1 MELEE
6 LICKLKTADYELYK
20 RLKMNPDPAVFI
32 QELLQKKILVDSEI
46 RIIRNQITQVDLE
59 IVDKKGIIRQEEAR
73 IKRYRIYPLGVAT
86 YNEHMK
92 LVNDTVGKGG
102 VVCNSMRT
110 NYFLP
115 KLGFVKQEDVS
126 PGDLL
131 AVHKESNLVFAK
143 IPRDYD
149 ERIKSMELDEKPQ
162 QSYEEIGGLERQIE
176 ELNEAIVLPLTHPE
190 RFKKLG
196 LKPPKGVLLYGP
208 PGTGKTLMARACAA
222 KTNATFLK
230 LAGPQLV
237 QMYIGEGAKMVRDA
251 FELAKEKAPSIIFI
265 DEIDAIGCKR
275 SEGEDTEFREVQR
288 TMLELLSRLDGFDSN
303 DNIKFIAAT
312 NRVDILDP
320 ALMRSGRIDLKIE
333 FPLPNAEG
341 RMRVLQIHSRKLN
354 HSDIDFEELARSTDG
369 FNGAQLKAVTVEAGM
384 IALRRSAEK
393 ICHNDFLEG
402 IQEVVSK
409 KKSKQHYFT

>member
-6 LICKLKTADYELYK
+6 LINELKIFDYEMYK
-20 RLKMNPDPAVFI
+20 RLQMNPDPSIFI
-32 QELLQKKILVDSEI
+32 KELLEKKILIENEI
-46 RIIRNQITQVDLE
+46 RIIRNQINQVDLE
-59 IVDKKGIIRQEEAR
+59 IEDQKSIIRQEEAR
-73 IKRYRIYPLGVAT
+73 IKRYRIFPLGVAT

-92 LVNDTVGKGG
+92 LIEDSKKGG
-102 VVCNSMRT
+102 VVSNSMRT

-115 KLGFVKQEDVS
+115 KLGFVKQEDLS

-131 AVHKESNLVFAK
+131 AIHKESNLVFSK

-149 ERIKSMELDEKPQ
+149 ERIKSMELEEKPQ

-275 SEGEDTEFREVQR
+275 SDGEETEYREVQR
-288 TMLELLSRLDGFDSN
+288 TMLELLSKLDGFDSN

-320 ALMRSGRIDLKIE
+320 ALMRSGRLDLKIE

-354 HSDIDFEELARSTDG
+354 HSDIDFEELSRSTDN
-369 FNGAQLKAVTVEAGM
+369 FNGAQLKAVCVEAGM
-384 IALRRSAEK
+384 IALRRNATK